1 MPKFNS
7 IQEMW
12 ENYIEAAIEQRNLL
26 ALKVGRRAVE
36 GLCDSVAYQLAIA
49 ATRDLTND
57 DMAPLIASSPRLLNM
72 QYQGNTNLGASPSI
86 GRRSEEAHRQGSRG
100 LGYARCGAARAAWRD
115 RALLRLAARPEG
127 RGARR
132 MSWLPGRV

>member
-72 QYQGNTNLGASPSI
+72 QYQGNTNLGTSPSI
-86 GRRSEEAHRQGSRG
+86 GRIFASCLQNDLERDIRN
-100 LGYARCGAARAAWRD
+100 AWRSREMPVPDEATESGD
-115 RALLRLAARPEG
+115 RDNRC
-127 RGARR
+127 
-132 MSWLPGRV
+132 